1 MNIIR
6 SMVDFKMSIEDVNYL
21 NGLIVRDEAL
31 PVIGNKDDE
40 IVQCPICKQVLCVA
54 HTETNFCRKCG
65 QRLDVENFVI

>member
-31 PVIGNKDDE
+31 PVIGNEGDE
-40 IVQCPICKQVLCVA
+40 IVQCPICKQCHCVS